1 MANNRQTHGL
11 HTLMRGV
18 KANGIEA
25 LDGRTVAV
33 KAVTAWRTALLADL
47 GGEAN
52 VSTQRLAIVD
62 AAVRTKLFL
71 DHVDCFLMQQES
83 LVNKKRKS
91 VIPALRERQVLVDCL
106 SRLLAQLG
114 LQRVP
119 KAVPSL
125 QEYIRSKRKEQPN
138 GEPIEIE
145 PDAEPPERAEVE
157 REKPE

>member
-1 MANNRQTHGL
+1 MENKRQTHGL
-11 HTLMRGV
+11 HTLKRAV
-18 KANGIEA
+18 SARGIEA

-33 KAVTAWRTALLADL
+33 KAVTAWRSALLADL

-83 LVNKKRKS
+83 LLNRKRKS

-114 LQRVP
+114 LQRQERQV
-119 KAVPSL
+119 KSL
-125 QEYIRSKRKEQPN
+125 
-138 GEPIEIE
+138 
-145 PDAEPPERAEVE
+145 AEHIADRD
-157 REKPE
+157 REKGDAA